1 MKQKWLVL
9 SLAALSL
16 SVVPAG
22 AATIRYTEDMK
33 NAPRRD
39 VLFYDESVSIER
51 PKEPSQPKAAPEHT
65 ISYSLIET
73 TVKSQNPTVKGF
85 AKTLS
90 GIYNTDI
97 ELQMGSQYISLQN
110 QLAGYQQQLAQYEQ
124 SKILLETAIKNAEEK
139 DGNTVALQGMLASV
153 QRDIN
158 VMKATVSA
166 TQMGFGAIDDAV
178 DDAKDDLEDTY
189 IKTKKQLD
197 NATNQLVM
205 GAQSAYIGVI
215 TSNNGIATLDRSLA
229 ALDRNLAVLETQN
242 KIGMASDIA
251 VENLRQSKLSVNAQR
266 ETLLLM
272 RENAQRQLALLLGE
286 AADVEVHP
294 TTTPSVS
301 YQDLHTM
308 DYEKDIAEAR
318 KNSYAIW
325 AKQDAVEDA
334 ANDYEDAVTS
344 SVDAYDAAK
353 IDLEA
358 TKDSFT
364 DTFYQLY
371 QDVKDKERLLETA
384 QVAYKNQQDNYK
396 VTELQYQ
403 RGMISKLDYLTAGDT
418 LAEAKDSVQTAE
430 LNLFTAFS
438 AYDWARRG
446 CISSL
451 SQKNKNFYRRKL

>member
-1 MKQKWLVL
+1 MKQKWIAL

-22 AATIRYTEDMK
+22 AATIRYTEEMK
-33 NAPRRD
+33 NATRRD
-39 VLFYDESVSIER
+39 VLFHDEVISAEQ
-51 PKEPSQPKAAPEHT
+51 PKEPSQPQAAPEHT
-65 ISYSLIET
+65 ISYSLIEN

-90 GIYNTDI
+90 SIYNTDV
-97 ELQMGSQYISLQN
+97 ELQMGSQYISLQS

-124 SKILLETAIKNAEEK
+124 SKILLETAIKNAGEYGEGK
-139 DGNTVALQGMLASV
+139 NSATAALQGMLASV

-166 TQMGFGAIDDAV
+166 TQMGFGALDDAV

-215 TSNNGIATLDRSLA
+215 TSNNGIATLDRNLA

-251 VENLRQSKLSVNAQR
+251 VENLRQSKRSVDAQR

-301 YQDLHTM
+301 YQDLHTI
-308 DYEKDIAEAR
+308 DYEKDIVEAR

-334 ANDYEDAVTS
+334 SNDYEDAVTS
-344 SVDAYDAAK
+344 SLDAYDAAK

-384 QVAYKNQQDNYK
+384 QTAYKNQQANYK

-403 RGMISKLDYLTAGDT
+403 RGMVSKLDYLTAGDT
-418 LAEAKDSVQTAE
+418 LAEAQDNVQTAE
-430 LNLFTAFS
+430 LNLFTAFNT
-438 AYDWARRG
+438 YDWARRG

-451 SQKNKNFYRRKL
+451 S

>member
-1 MKQKWLVL
+1 MKQKWIAL

-33 NAPRRD
+33 NATRRD
-39 VLFYDESVSIER
+39 VLFHDEVISIER
-51 PKEPSQPKAAPEHT
+51 PKEPSQPEAAPEHT

-73 TVKSQNPTVKGF
+73 TVKSQNPTIKGF
-85 AKTLS
+85 EKTLS
-90 GIYNTDI
+90 GIYNTDV
-97 ELQMGSQYISLQN
+97 ELQMGSQYINLQN

-124 SKILLETAIKNAEEK
+124 SKILLQTAIKNAEEK
-139 DGNTVALQGMLASV
+139 DGNTVALQGMLDSV

-158 VMKATVSA
+158 VMKATLSA
-166 TQMGFGAIDDAV
+166 TQMGFGALDDAV

-189 IKTKKQLD
+189 IKTKRQLD
-197 NATNQLVM
+197 NAANQIVI

-215 TSNNGIATLDRSLA
+215 TSNNGIATIDRNLA

-242 KIGMASDIA
+242 KIGMASDIS
-251 VENLRQSKLSVNAQR
+251 VKNLQQTKLDVTAQR
-266 ETLLLM
+266 ETLALM

-286 AADVEVHP
+286 AADTEVHP
-294 TTTPSVS
+294 NNTPAVS

-325 AKQDAVEDA
+325 SKQNAVEEA
-334 ANDYEDAVTS
+334 SNDYEDAVTS
-344 SVDAYDAAK
+344 STDAYDAAK
-353 IDLEA
+353 IELEA
-358 TKDSFT
+358 TKDNFT
-364 DTFYQLY
+364 DAFYQLY
-371 QDVKDKERLLETA
+371 EDVKDKERLLEAA
-384 QVAYKNQQDNYK
+384 QTAYKNQQTNYK

-403 RGMISKLDYLTAGDT
+403 RGMISKLDYLAAGDT
-418 LAEAKDSVQTAE
+418 LANSKDDVQTAE

-446 CISSL
+446 YMSGL
-451 SQKNKNFYRRKL
+451 A